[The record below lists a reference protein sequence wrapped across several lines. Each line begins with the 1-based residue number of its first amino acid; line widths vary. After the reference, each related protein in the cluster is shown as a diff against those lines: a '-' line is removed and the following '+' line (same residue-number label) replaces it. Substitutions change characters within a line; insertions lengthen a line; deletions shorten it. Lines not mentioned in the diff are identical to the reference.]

1 MNVDKT
7 AVEAMR
13 LAKTE
18 SFPFDR
24 DLFSTYSP
32 IYIGTTSNVKK
43 TLDLFYGYHRV
54 LSVCG
59 TGAHGYEAL
68 LHGASHVDLFDINE
82 LQRLYFLYMKTAIIV
97 LSYDEFIQFFT
108 SSDEWDDYENNMLL
122 DNLLY
127 QKLEPYLS
135 DEVKKVFGP
144 IFTSFDSSDILIS
157 KLFRLDHNLSLDF
170 LRNASSLYDRESYE
184 QIQKILRE
192 NPDIISCYTVSLSD
206 VPKSFEGEYDLVLF
220 DNILDYYSF
229 IPGLDSVDKIDSFVK
244 RDMNSLLHKDGRLQ
258 VGYGYAFDTDAF
270 CDALGIE
277 KKDNDFDL
285 EDDDCTLPPD
295 FLQSLFSVSSDD
307 VSQKLIAENYMIPL
321 FKDIGGYQYSLFDG
335 VTKLDGQNMVLTY
348 CRKP

>member
-82 LQRLYFLYMKTAIIV
+82 LQRLYFLYMKTAITV

-127 QKLEPYLS
+127 QELEPFLS

-220 DNILDYYSF
+220 DNILDY
-229 IPGLDSVDKIDSFVK
+229 D
-244 RDMNSLLHKDGRLQ
+244 
-258 VGYGYAFDTDAF
+258 
-270 CDALGIE
+270 
-277 KKDNDFDL
+277 
-285 EDDDCTLPPD
+285 
-295 FLQSLFSVSSDD
+295 
-307 VSQKLIAENYMIPL
+307 
-321 FKDIGGYQYSLFDG
+321 
-335 VTKLDGQNMVLTY
+335 
-348 CRKP
+348 